1 MELFQEIG
9 LLSNLKP
16 SDNKM
21 ILKKVH
27 IFHYLLLFV
36 FESVAQIPD
45 DLFGDPISSLFEV
58 VKSKYEGTLLGLNTY
73 ITTIPS
79 EKNYTINFLPV
90 ASNRLSSN
98 KTILFYGKDAIM
110 AGENTYDYGLHKLF
124 FKKDWEQIS
133 FSTGIGY
140 DYDGVNELY
149 VGEAINTTENR
160 IFESHKT
167 LLINK
172 WIENSIFA
180 NVNSTLHYSPQK
192 WLISGVEIV
201 HSIKNGIEYVEKN
214 ESTLN
219 SLREYNDII
228 HYHNYDKGAFKNR
241 LTIGAGLLK
250 EFLSKRGNERLFLSY
265 VIYERSREHSN
276 LSVLDGVRSYFNDW
290 VPDNVQFSGKDN
302 HSNSI
307 AVTCALTDRDPY
319 KLYFDRKWNAHFE
332 VFLKSVDLEVKMS
345 GIVNKTQNAN
355 VWNFEGTFYGR
366 TERVSTH
373 YPLTIHGEVISEI
386 LMFSFFNLRLDSDL
400 NSTIERYLKNEI
412 SSWNDVTISPYIGFT
427 FPIKNR
433 ALIDFHYSPIISTVD
448 VSRDN
453 NSFSFGFDVL
463 FHNVFQLRL
472 SLVKNK

>member
-1 MELFQEIG
+1 
-9 LLSNLKP
+9 
-16 SDNKM
+16 
-21 ILKKVH
+21 
-27 IFHYLLLFV
+27 
-36 FESVAQIPD
+36 
-45 DLFGDPISSLFEV
+45 
-58 VKSKYEGTLLGLNTY
+58 
-73 ITTIPS
+73 
-79 EKNYTINFLPV
+79 
-90 ASNRLSSN
+90 
-98 KTILFYGKDAIM
+98 
-110 AGENTYDYGLHKLF
+110 
-124 FKKDWEQIS
+124 
-133 FSTGIGY
+133 
-140 DYDGVNELY
+140 
-149 VGEAINTTENR
+149 
-160 IFESHKT
+160 
-167 LLINK
+167 
-172 WIENSIFA
+172 
-180 NVNSTLHYSPQK
+180 
-192 WLISGVEIV
+192 
-201 HSIKNGIEYVEKN
+201 
-214 ESTLN
+214 
-219 SLREYNDII
+219 
-228 HYHNYDKGAFKNR
+228 
-241 LTIGAGLLK
+241 
-250 EFLSKRGNERLFLSY
+250 